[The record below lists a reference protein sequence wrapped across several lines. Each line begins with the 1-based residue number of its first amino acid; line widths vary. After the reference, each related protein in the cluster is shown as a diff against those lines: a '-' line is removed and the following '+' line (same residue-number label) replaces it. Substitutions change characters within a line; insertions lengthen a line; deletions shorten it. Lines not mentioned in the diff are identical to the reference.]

1 MMKEKLNGAWEWIKD
16 HKKEIAI
23 TAATV
28 VGGVVLYKTGVK
40 FKQAMKDTLPLPN
53 PDKFIP
59 EFSEGECT
67 DFARYNDG
75 AVELWLDNMPLSMFG
90 ELGEE
95 IYDQIPDMP
104 ENPVVWALINIRKG
118 DET

>member
-28 VGGVVLYKTGVK
+28 VGGIVLYKTGVK
-40 FKQAMKDTLPLPN
+40 FKEFVKSNGPLPN
-53 PDKFIP
+53 PDNFIP

-67 DFARYNDG
+67 DFARYANGDT
-75 AVELWLDNMPLSMFG
+75 VELWLDNMPLSMFG
-90 ELGEE
+90 ELAEE
-95 IYDQIPDMP
+95 IYDQVPDMP
-104 ENPVVWALINIRKG
+104 ENPVVWSIVNIRKG
-118 DET
+118 D